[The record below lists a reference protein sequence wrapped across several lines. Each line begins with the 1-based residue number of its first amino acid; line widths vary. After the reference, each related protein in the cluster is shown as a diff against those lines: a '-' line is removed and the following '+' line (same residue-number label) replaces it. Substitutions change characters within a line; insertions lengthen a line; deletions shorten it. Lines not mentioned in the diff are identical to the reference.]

1 MDNLQFWLYVIIGVI
16 YLITQVRKKSK
27 EQSLPPQT
35 PAPRKEASEKPR
47 WKSEPTATSPA
58 PKAISFEDLLR
69 EITEAKI
76 PKSEP
81 EYKPYAESEYTN
93 YDDNLQEEGIDVE
106 QEEVTYTFADPIN
119 KEFETAKSRDYA
131 SESLESTLKLE
142 NVKMDYGRFK
152 EFETASNVNL
162 LELYTRELR
171 DPEGFKKAVILSE
184 ILNKRHF

>member
-1 MDNLQFWLYVIIGVI
+1 MDNLQFWLYVIIGII

-27 EQSLPPQT
+27 EQSLPPET
-35 PAPRKEASEKPR
+35 PAPRKEVSEIPR
-47 WKSEPTATSPA
+47 WKSERTTPTAT

-69 EITEAKI
+69 EITEAKS

-81 EYKPYAESEYTN
+81 EYKPYTEPAYTN
-93 YDDNLQEEGIDVE
+93 YDDDLQEEGAEEE
-106 QEEVTYTFADPIN
+106 QVEVTYTHNDPIY
-119 KEFETAKSRDYA
+119 KEYEAAKSRDYA

-142 NVKMDYGRFK
+142 SVNMNYGRFK
-152 EFETASNVNL
+152 EFETGSNVNL
-162 LELYTRELR
+162 LDIYTRELR